1 MPEAEGAPQVMK
13 FTRAWGMPTPDTFDC
28 EPIKGFVQ
36 KYLMASKVSVD
47 PFARNKRWAT
57 HTNDL
62 NPNTAADSHMD
73 AEEFLKKLADE
84 GVESDLI
91 ISDPPYSPRQ
101 VKECYD
107 SIGIVMKQNDALL
120 GLTRKRLKA
129 QINRLVIPGGFCLHF
144 GWNTVGMG
152 RGWEIVEI
160 LLVCHG
166 SDHNDT
172 ICMAEV
178 KLKSQ
183 QTTLL
188 I

>member
-1 MPEAEGAPQVMK
+1 MPSA
-13 FTRAWGMPTPDTFDC
+13 DTFDC

-36 KYLMASKVSVD
+36 KYLMSSKVSVD

-62 NPNTAADSHMD
+62 NPNTAAEHHLD
-73 AEEFLKKLADE
+73 AEDFLKMIADRHIQ
-84 GVESDLI
+84 VDLVI
-91 ISDPPYSPRQ
+91 CDPPYSPRQ

-107 SIGIVMKQNDALL
+107 SFGKTMNASDALL
-120 GLTRKRLKA
+120 GMTRKRLKK
-129 QINRLVIPGGFCLHF
+129 QINRLIQPNGVCLHF

-152 RGWEIVEI
+152 KGWTIEEI

-172 ICMAEV
+172 ICMAERR
-178 KLKSQ
+178 LTETQ
-183 QTTLL
+183 ITL
-188 I
+188 IDNA